1 MRCRKD
7 CGQGLLN
14 NWLAKWRQKI
24 LGHAQARALQARALL
39 AGQSLPVCKQL
50 AGQFE
55 KGYYECPVAGHD
67 KNTGKL
73 K

>member
-14 NWLAKWRQKI
+14 NWLAKLRQKI
-24 LGHAQARALQARALL
+24 LGHAQQARALL

-50 AGQFE
+50 AGLFV
-55 KGYYECPVAGHD
+55 KGYYECQVAGHD
-67 KNTGKL
+67 KKAGKL